1 MFMSIAMEYRH
12 ATTKVFL
19 IHYHIVF
26 CPRRRKA
33 VLTGHIKER
42 LENIFHE
49 VAMERHWTIMAL
61 EVMPDHVHLFIS
73 VGPNTS
79 PNSVVKAFKGRSSR
93 FMREEFPELLRL
105 PSLWTRSYFISTA
118 GNVSSETIQNY
129 IVNQPRK

>member
-1 MFMSIAMEYRH
+1 MSIAMEYKH

-19 IHYHIVF
+19 LNYHIVF
-26 CPRRRKA
+26 CPKRRRA

-42 LENIFHE
+42 LENIIHE
-49 VAMERHWTIMAL
+49 VASERHWTVLAL

-73 VGPNTS
+73 VEPNTS

-93 FMREEFPELLRL
+93 YMREEFPDLRKL

-118 GNVSSETIQNY
+118 GNVSSDTIQKY
-129 IVNQPRK
+129 IENQTRK